1 MAPGCCDQA
10 QEFDGL
16 SPAYRR
22 ALVAVIAI
30 NAIMFL
36 VEMIAGLAASSQA
49 LQADALDFLADTATY
64 GLSLFV
70 IGKPLRWR
78 ASAALLKG
86 ISLSAMGLWVLG
98 STAYHVLVLDL
109 PRAEIMGAVAF
120 AALAANL
127 ASVLLLLRYRN
138 GDSNVRSVWLCSCN
152 DAIGNLA
159 VLGAAAAVWA
169 TGSAWPDLVVAG
181 LMAGLFLHASIRII
195 RQARGELARGDLPQ
209 AA

>member
-1 MAPGCCDQA
+1 VAPGCCDQA